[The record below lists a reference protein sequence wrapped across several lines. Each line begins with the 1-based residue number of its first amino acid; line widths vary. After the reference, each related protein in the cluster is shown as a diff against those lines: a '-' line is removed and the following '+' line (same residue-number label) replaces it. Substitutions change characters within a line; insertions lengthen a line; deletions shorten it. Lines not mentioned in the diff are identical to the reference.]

1 MTDRRRSYL
10 AAAIRLYLD
19 SPGAP
24 RRASRSDWA
33 VATTLYNRGIP
44 LGVLAHVVRLATLRR
59 HRPGTAL
66 ELVHSLAYYR
76 RVLDHLTPEALEPGY
91 VDYVA
96 STYEALFGDAV
107 TCSSHGA
114 VSDRRNPALSDR
126 R

>member
-1 MTDRRRSYL
+1 MTDRRSYL

-33 VATTLYNRGIP
+33 VATNLYDRGVP
-44 LGVLAHVVRLATLRR
+44 LEILAHVVRLATLRR

-66 ELVHSLAYYR
+66 EPVHSLAYYR
-76 RVLDHLTPEALEPGY
+76 RVLDQLTPEALEPGY

-96 STYEALFGDAV
+96 RSYEALFGEAATHSRHDAV
-107 TCSSHGA
+107 SLRRDAA
-114 VSDRRNPALSDR
+114 VSDRR
-126 R
+126 

>member
-66 ELVHSLAYYR
+66 EPVHSLAYYR
-76 RVLDHLTPEALEPGY
+76 RVLDQLTPEALEPGY
-91 VDYVA
+91 IDYVA
-96 STYEALFGDAV
+96 RSYEALFENN
-107 TCSSHGA
+107 TQPTSHRALSQRQNPA
-114 VSDRRNPALSDR
+114 VSDRR
-126 R
+126 